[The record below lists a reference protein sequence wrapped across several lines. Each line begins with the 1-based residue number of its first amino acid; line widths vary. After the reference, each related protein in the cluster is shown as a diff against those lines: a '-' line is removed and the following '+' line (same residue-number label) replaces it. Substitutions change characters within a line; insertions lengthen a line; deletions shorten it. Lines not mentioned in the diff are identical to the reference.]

1 MNLCN
6 LKVKE
11 IESGKYSEISKITF
25 EDGTEIRA
33 EEDTGGEYA
42 YMVIDGYELKI
53 GDMISFDYELD
64 EFDCICN
71 LEWVEVYDKLKS
83 YLFVGLDVP
92 DICKGVIG
100 VLKHFMTAPAL
111 ITDILKL
118 SRPTMIKE
126 LSLLLGKTKDK
137 SIQTISEE
145 IKKTLNKPC

>member
-71 LEWVEVYDKLKS
+71 LEWVEVYDTAHEDVVSYRAWVESEGGNDCTYLSFSKS
-83 YLFVGLDVP
+83 
-92 DICKGVIG
+92 
-100 VLKHFMTAPAL
+100 
-111 ITDILKL
+111 
-118 SRPTMIKE
+118 
-126 LSLLLGKTKDK
+126 
-137 SIQTISEE
+137 
-145 IKKTLNKPC
+145 N